1 MSGRR
6 VGDAIKSLVNARGLQ
21 LESGR
26 VLYESLLVP
35 VLMYGSNTMNDMEGE
50 GDLGLG
56 LPSMKRMYKVR
67 NAQIREL

>member
-1 MSGRR
+1 MG
-6 VGDAIKSLVNARGLQ
+6 GGLEMLLSLWLM
-21 LESGR
+21 LEVCSLSGR